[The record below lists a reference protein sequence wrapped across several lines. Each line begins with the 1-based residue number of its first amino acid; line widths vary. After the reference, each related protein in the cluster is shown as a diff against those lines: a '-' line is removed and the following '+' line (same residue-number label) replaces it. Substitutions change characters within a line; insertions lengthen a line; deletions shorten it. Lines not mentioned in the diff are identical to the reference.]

1 MSRKRYDLPKYRSQL
16 LKYAVIIYEAQERKE
31 DFYVTSP
38 WSFYI
43 MGAED
48 RIIAEANFGWSGIIG
63 ENPSPTISELIVCL
77 EDPGLLEIVQKKIG
91 NLYDGYPWLPV
102 LPVRYLHPNEYFE
115 EHRLPDIDGW
125 YDPDTG
131 KIHFFEAFQQ
141 TNCMPRLESRCGK
154 LQDSHYF
161 YGDPLSFIE
170 PEYAGDVC
178 KTCLRSGQHL
188 DIYEPNHSAG
198 SIEICIYLEN
208 GDTAEDAFDQ
218 IRNCVERY
226 EQEEIRTQYIHVE
239 IIGAHWSVL
248 LANECAEQVRQFCQ
262 NNYPDIESYV
272 IFV

>member
-131 KIHFFEAFQQ
+131 RFTSLRLFNRPTACLDLKVVVESYKTVIIFMGTHSLSLNQNMQVMFAKLAYAVDNIW
-141 TNCMPRLESRCGK
+141 TYMNRTIRLE
-154 LQDSHYF
+154 
-161 YGDPLSFIE
+161 
-170 PEYAGDVC
+170 V
-178 KTCLRSGQHL
+178 
-188 DIYEPNHSAG
+188 
-198 SIEICIYLEN
+198 
-208 GDTAEDAFDQ
+208 
-218 IRNCVERY
+218 
-226 EQEEIRTQYIHVE
+226 
-239 IIGAHWSVL
+239 
-248 LANECAEQVRQFCQ
+248 
-262 NNYPDIESYV
+262 
-272 IFV
+272 